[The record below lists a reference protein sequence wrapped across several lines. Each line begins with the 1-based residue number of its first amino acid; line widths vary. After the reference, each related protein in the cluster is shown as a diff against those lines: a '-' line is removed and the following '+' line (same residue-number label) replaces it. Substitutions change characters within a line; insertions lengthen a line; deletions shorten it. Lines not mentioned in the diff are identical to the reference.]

1 MRQCFEFAI
10 IGAGPA
16 GLAAA
21 LFLSRQGHK
30 VTIFEQFDR
39 PAPIGSGLLL
49 QPTGMT
55 VLHDL
60 GCLDAVLGLGNRID
74 RLYGVETRSNR
85 TVLDVHYSAFRK
97 SRFGLAINR
106 SALFDV
112 LYDQVKQAGI
122 VIETGFRTS
131 QLNYNGSKVQPV
143 GNSSQVP
150 GDFDCI
156 IDASGANSTLKQ
168 YSQNPGRQRALEY
181 GALWTTL
188 KWVEGDFALNALSQ
202 RYERAN
208 IMIGIL
214 PSGTTFDN
222 PHPAATFFWSI
233 KPRDYHQVRQSG
245 LEKWKDKVLGY
256 WPECDVFIEQIES
269 FDQLALAQ
277 YGHHTMTTPA
287 GNRIAFIGDAAHS
300 TSPQLGQ
307 GANMALLD
315 AYALG
320 QAFSQSHTLDQALL
334 SYCRMRRWHVR
345 IFQALS
351 YLFTPMYQSNS
362 SILPFLRD
370 QIIPV
375 AARFPPTHKLMASM
389 VAGTLLN
396 PFPALGIEETD
407 WNKARVDA

>member
-1 MRQCFEFAI
+1 MLQKLEFAV

-16 GLAAA
+16 GLATA
-21 LFLSRQGHK
+21 LYLSRQGHK

-55 VLHDL
+55 ILQDL
-60 GCLDAVLGLGNRID
+60 GCLEAALGVGNRID
-74 RLYGVETRSNR
+74 RLNGVETRSNR
-85 TVLDVHYSAFRK
+85 TVLDVHYSAFQK

-106 SALFDV
+106 SALFDI
-112 LYDQVKQAGI
+112 LFDQVKQTGI
-122 VIETGFRTS
+122 AIETGFRIS
-131 QLNYNGSKVQPV
+131 QLNYKNSNVEPV
-143 GNSSQVP
+143 ADP
-150 GDFDCI
+150 GQISGEFDCI

-168 YSQNPGRQRALEY
+168 YSHKPGRQRSLEY

-188 KWVEGDFALNALSQ
+188 EWVESDFAVNALSQ

-214 PSGTTFDN
+214 PSGITFDN

-233 KPRDYHQVRQSG
+233 KPQNYCQLRQSG
-245 LEKWKDKVLGY
+245 LGKWKDQILGY
-256 WPECDVFIEQIES
+256 WPECHVFTDQIES

-277 YGHHTMTTPA
+277 YGHHTMNTPV
-287 GNRIAFIGDAAHS
+287 GNRIAFIGDSAHS

-315 AYALG
+315 AYALA
-320 QAFSQSHTLDQALL
+320 QAFLQSDTLEQALV

-345 IFQALS
+345 VFQALS

-370 QIIPV
+370 QIIPI
-375 AARFPPTHKLMASM
+375 AARFPLTHKIMASM

-396 PFPALGIEETD
+396 PFPALGIEEVD
-407 WNKARVDA
+407 WTETGVDG